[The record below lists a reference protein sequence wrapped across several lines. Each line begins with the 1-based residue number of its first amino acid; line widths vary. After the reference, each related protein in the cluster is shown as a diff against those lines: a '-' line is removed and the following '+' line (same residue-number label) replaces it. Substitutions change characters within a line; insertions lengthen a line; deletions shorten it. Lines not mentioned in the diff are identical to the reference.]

1 MKLFAYPNH
10 GCWHISFEHRAPNFI
25 SFCLARPPKPPPASQ
40 IHEMWLVDVKVAILL
55 ADGTIATLLDV
66 RSRKL
71 AFTKEFRTFGQNTKS
86 MAQTEFGRNSS

>member
-1 MKLFAYPNH
+1 
-10 GCWHISFEHRAPNFI
+10 
-25 SFCLARPPKPPPASQ
+25 
-40 IHEMWLVDVKVAILL
+40 MWLVDVKVAILL